1 MDNITLIEGGAS
13 SEIKKDGF
21 SLDLQGIESWLQT
34 KTILDS
40 NEKLI
45 SFQDL
50 DKWFRSGG
58 ETYATTFQI
67 AYKVGEQELSK
78 KLIIKAL
85 ISIPPEKHL
94 EDWSKRRKLLKDN
107 GVVVSHWYWF
117 GNAVVIEDFYPYTTE
132 NTKDFTQLIQTAMI
146 LDKLGF
152 NAIDFLRDM
161 RCNQAGIAHY
171 IDFGFDLGEFSYFAK
186 TVSVE
191 KLKATYPEKVEEIEN
206 FIKHKK

>member
-1 MDNITLIEGGAS
+1 MKN
-13 SEIKKDGF
+13 
-21 SLDLQGIESWLQT
+21 
-34 KTILDS
+34 KTILQE
-40 NEKLI
+40 NENLI

-58 ETYATTFQI
+58 ETYATTFEI
-67 AYKVGEQELSK
+67 SYKANEQLLNK

-85 ISIPPEKHL
+85 IPIPPEKHL
-94 EDWSKRRKLLKDN
+94 EDWNKRRKLLQDN

-152 NAIDFLRDM
+152 SAIDFLRDM
-161 RCNQAGIAHY
+161 RCDEAGIAHY

-186 TVSVE
+186 TVSIE
-191 KLKATYPEKVEEIEN
+191 KLKATYPNKAEEIDN
-206 FIKHKK
+206 YIKHKK